1 MWRMLYKS
9 VIFKLL
15 ASIILIILPINVL
28 MIISSQL
35 LVDSSRRHIMSEM
48 ENSLNVYMDKLD
60 REIHDTEEY
69 LIRLKNN
76 DNYLKVVSSQAG
88 EKDQYEYVRALT
100 RLKLD
105 FTDFIESTDF
115 IGGIAVDFTGRD
127 LFMGTDRGGNMDTN
141 IKGLIEKG
149 IAEDIRWRLCVLDGR
164 EYLLRTVLHSMDRLY
179 LWVRLDDVEKYFRQ
193 IDMDGASLFLLSCE
207 NGDGSGAEATRER
220 YPIEIR
226 SELIPVSLARTMNNN
241 EFELLPVVT
250 VILEVL
256 AVIALCAIPLLILM
270 LRQQVIRPISRLT
283 SAITHVKNGDMDY
296 RITKMPTSNE
306 FDQINESFNSMMDQ
320 IQRLKVGVYEE
331 KIEKQKIRLEYL
343 SHQVQPHFVLNTLN
357 ILYCYRQDE
366 YPLMRKMIKYLMK
379 YFRYIVKVNSNY
391 VTIRQELEHI
401 HNYLEIQK
409 VRYPDC
415 FYYYIECEPE
425 IHSCLLPP
433 LIVQNFVEN
442 AIKNSISLDY
452 KINLFILV
460 QQVDGQRLRIR
471 VADTGKGFEAGV
483 LAEIMEFKRSHEP
496 QPHLGVGLQNA
507 ILRLDI
513 LYHGIPELDIYN
525 SPAGGAT
532 VDILLPMIMEE
543 ETNV

>member
-1 MWRMLYKS
+1 MWKMLYKS

-15 ASIILIILPINVL
+15 TGIILIILPINVL
-28 MIISSQL
+28 MILSSRL
-35 LVDSSRRHIMSEM
+35 LVDASRRHIMSEM

-60 REIHDTEEY
+60 GELHHTEEF

-76 DNYLKVVSSQAG
+76 DNYLNVLNGDGGAQSQY
-88 EKDQYEYVRALT
+88 DYVRALT

-105 FTDFIESTDF
+105 FTDYMEATDF
-115 IGGIAVDFTGRD
+115 IGGIAIDFT
-127 LFMGTDRGGNMDTN
+127 DRAIFIGQDRNGNMDSHIRAVIGEGN
-141 IKGLIEKG
+141 
-149 IAEDIRWRLCVLDGR
+149 AEDIRWGIRILGGQR
-164 EYLLRTVLHSMDRLY
+164 YLLRTIRHPDDCVYVWM
-179 LWVRLDDVEKYFRQ
+179 RLDDVQKYFRQ
-193 IDMDGASLFLLSCE
+193 IDQDGASLYLLSDE
-207 NGDGSGAEATRER
+207 KGQGSGDGMAAQKDD
-220 YPIEIR
+220 
-226 SELIPVSLARTMNNN
+226 LIVISSKLVSVALGRTMNNN
-241 EFELLPVVT
+241 GLELLPVVT
-250 VILEVL
+250 VILEIL
-256 AVIALCAIPLLILM
+256 SVIALCAIPLLILM
-270 LRQQVIRPISRLT
+270 LWHQVIRPISRLT
-283 SAITHVKNGDMDY
+283 SAIAHVKSGDMDY
-296 RITKMPTSNE
+296 RIGKISTSNE
-306 FDQINESFNSMMDQ
+306 FDQINDSFNSMMDQ

-357 ILYCYRQDE
+357 ILYCYRQEE
-366 YPLMRKMIKYLMK
+366 YPLMRRMIKYLMK

-401 HNYLEIQK
+401 QNYLEIQK
-409 VRYPDC
+409 IRYPDC

-425 IHSCLLPP
+425 IDNCLLPP

-460 QQVDGQRLRIR
+460 QQVAGDRLRIR

-483 LAEIMEFKRSHEP
+483 LDEIGEFKKSHQP

-513 LYHGIPELDIYN
+513 LYHGIPELNIYN

-532 VDILLPMIMEE
+532 VDILLPKITEE
-543 ETNV
+543 